1 VSRRVSLP
9 AADDLFRPS
18 RHTRELRERGPS
30 SRETSTGYGRPEVQ
44 PAVAPVAQPATE
56 SIEGPGQTNG
66 QSNGQANGRTTPPR
80 VQPVAETRKE
90 SAADTAARRSS
101 GRVRH
106 DEKMTV
112 YVTADELL
120 DIEHARLS
128 LRRDQGLA
136 VDRGRLVREAIAI
149 VLADLEV
156 NGDDS
161 VLVQRLLGT

>member
-1 VSRRVSLP
+1 VSLP

-30 SRETSTGYGRPEVQ
+30 ARETSTGYGRPEVQ
-44 PAVAPVAQPATE
+44 PAVQPVAQPATE
-56 SIEGPGQTNG
+56 SVEGPGQTNG
-66 QSNGQANGRTTPPR
+66 QSNGQTSRRTTPPR